1 MRSSNYEEQIIEIL
15 LKNKIDF
22 EREVT
27 FSDFKSMR
35 GGKPRFDFV
44 VYNNNK
50 IQYII
55 EVDGE
60 QHFHFIS
67 KFFKNQSDFKYMQ
80 EADLRKNRY
89 CLINN
94 IPLYRIPYYEIKNIQ
109 NLEDIFKEKF
119 LVKTRWHNHIIRREL
134 E

>member
-22 EREVT
+22 EREVI

-67 KFFKNQSDFKYMQ
+67 KFFKNQSDFKYM
-80 EADLRKNRY
+80 ESYINL
-89 CLINN
+89 LIELPNKIYDIIIIIGN
-94 IPLYRIPYYEIKNIQ
+94 VREMIK
-109 NLEDIFKEKF
+109 
-119 LVKTRWHNHIIRREL
+119 
-134 E
+134 